1 MQYFIVS
8 PGFCSY
14 RIFTTGD
21 RKQERES
28 FVKKPLAT
36 TADDC
41 KKIVEA
47 EVASGKHLIQ
57 LGFMRRYD
65 KGYVQV
71 KEALKS
77 GEYGD
82 H

>member
-1 MQYFIVS
+1 M
-8 PGFCSY
+8 
-14 RIFTTGD
+14 
-21 RKQERES
+21 
-28 FVKKPLAT
+28 
-36 TADDC
+36 
-41 KKIVEA
+41 EA

-77 GEYGD
+77 GEYGEPLILHCTHRNPEVGTISKHTNGSSRYSD
-82 H
+82 P